1 MSHAPTRGPSRPGR
15 RSSPSGHR
23 ARPGESRRRPAPRR
37 KEPVGAFPA
46 RFFVSL
52 CSNAGFTVRINAHQ
66 IPLFEDGRQPWGEC
80 KCIGGTCIYP
90 YPFGLI
96 TQRALDQLVAT
107 DAPRASSGKT
117 QCLCVG
123 VREAP
128 GTPTVA
134 AERADHRPAEAKTPI
149 PFGAGAVDALPGRS
163 ARATRALPGAIA
175 QRPRRGA
182 CLPRRGRQLTGGG
195 LLDAGCAGA
204 VVCEG
209 QALGGNT

>member
-1 MSHAPTRGPSRPGR
+1 MRGDAAPGRARTHGCQVGLPSRVADMSHAPTRGPSRPGR

-134 AERADHRPAEAKTPI
+134 AERADHRPAEAKTGPPRPKP
-149 PFGAGAVDALPGRS
+149 PFPLGPARWTHCPAGARER
-163 ARATRALPGAIA
+163 RAPSPER
-175 QRPRRGA
+175 
-182 CLPRRGRQLTGGG
+182 
-195 LLDAGCAGA
+195 
-204 VVCEG
+204 
-209 QALGGNT
+209 